1 MRVLGIDCGTEWT
14 GYGVVQTDAR
24 SELQAVAH
32 GAIHLLKRDSLPHRL
47 TIVYTRLMELMAE
60 HQPDVVA
67 VEEVFHAANTKTA
80 LKLGQVRGVALL
92 AAATCKLPIA
102 EYAPLAVKSAV
113 SGYGMADKQ
122 QVQFMVT
129 RLLHLSAPPESMDAS
144 DALAIAIC
152 HLHHAQTALAQG
164 VPAKPFS
171 SAAKKLRKPSNE
183 SDPLVVK

>member
-1 MRVLGIDCGTEWT
+1 MRVFGIDCGTEWT
-14 GYGVVQTDAR
+14 GYGVIETDAR
-24 SELQAVAH
+24 GELKPVAH

-47 TIVYTRLMELMAE
+47 TIVYSRLLELFAE

-129 RLLHLSAPPESMDAS
+129 RLLHLPAPTETLDAS

-152 HLHHAQTALAQG
+152 HAHHEQTDAAQ
-164 VPAKPFS
+164 
-171 SAAKKLRKPSNE
+171 RR
-183 SDPLVVK
+183 

>member
-14 GYGVVQTDAR
+14 GYGVVETDAR
-24 SELQAVAH
+24 GELQSVSH

-47 TIVYTRLMELMAE
+47 TLVFRGLMDLMEL

-67 VEEVFHAANTKTA
+67 VEEVFHAANSKTA

-92 AAATCKLPIA
+92 AAATCKLTIA

-113 SGYGMADKQ
+113 SGYGIADKQ

-129 RLLHLSAPPESMDAS
+129 RLLRLPAPTETLDAS

-152 HLHHAQTALAQG
+152 HIHHAETLRAQG
-164 VPAKPFS
+164 APIKKVS
-171 SAAKKLRKPSNE
+171 SAAN
-183 SDPLVVK
+183 